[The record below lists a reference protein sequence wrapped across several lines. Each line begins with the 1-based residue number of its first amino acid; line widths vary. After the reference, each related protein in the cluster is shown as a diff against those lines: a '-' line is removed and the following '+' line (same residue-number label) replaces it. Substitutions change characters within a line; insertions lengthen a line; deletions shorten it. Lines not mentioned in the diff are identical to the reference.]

1 MKPYDLP
8 DSRGHFGPYGGIF
21 VAETLMH
28 ALDELRSAYLKY
40 QHDPEFV
47 AEFQREL
54 KHFVGRPSPI
64 YHARRWSELLGG
76 AQIYLKREDSESHRR
91 AQDQQ
96 HRRAG
101 AARETHGQAAR
112 DRGNRR
118 RAARRGNRDGRGA
131 LRDGMRGLHGRGRH
145 GAAGGQCLSHEAAGR
160 DGSAGQQRQPHAERC
175 AE

>member
-8 DSRGHFGPYGGIF
+8 DSQGHFGPYGGIF

-76 AQIYLKREDSESHRR
+76 AQIYLKREDLNHTAHQYQHTAVR
-91 AQDQQ
+91 ACWP
-96 HRRAG
+96 
-101 AARETHGQAAR
+101 THGKPRVIANRSGQHGRGHR
-112 DRGNRR
+112 DR
-118 RAARRGNRDGRGA
+118 RGA
-131 LRDGMRGLHGRGRH
+131 IRDGMRRLHGREDRRCS
-145 GAAGGQCLSHEAAGR
+145 GQRVIA
-160 DGSAGQQRQPHAERC
+160 
-175 AE
+175 